1 MKGELILQQFNFLF
15 PDSAPRDHVSEQFI
29 QGMLNRMGVGFHKYG
44 HSRKCDKLN
53 LIKTIEL
60 RLQTYRDT
68 GNTEYLM
75 DAANFCMIE
84 FMYPQIPGAKFTA
97 TDSTGSPGLVDEH
110 GEVVRQVPR

>member
-1 MKGELILQQFNFLF
+1 MDLKFIF
-15 PDSAPRDHVSEQFI
+15 PDSNPRDHISEQFI
-29 QGMLNRMGVGFHKYG
+29 QGMLNRMAVGFHKYG
-44 HSRKCDKLN
+44 HSSKCDKLN
-53 LIKTIEL
+53 LLKTIEL

-84 FMYPQIPGAKFTA
+84 FMYPQIPGAHFTA

-110 GEVVRQVPR
+110 GERVKQVPR